1 MNLDHHLA
9 NTSRYAPT
17 SLRAQLAMALAVV
30 VCSSVV
36 LGTALGTALGLFELQ
51 ARAGMA
57 AQVGNSPA
65 LGRGKFVVD
74 VVNNGDSPEHAD
86 DRRSLSGQPA
96 VSPAAV
102 F

>member
-17 SLRAQLAMALAVV
+17 SLRARLAMALAAV

-36 LGTALGTALGLFELQ
+36 LGTALGLFELQ
-51 ARAGMA
+51 ARAGMV

-65 LGRGKFVVD
+65 LGRGHSSSMSSTTAMQPR
-74 VVNNGDSPEHAD
+74 GDSYET
-86 DRRSLSGQPA
+86 
-96 VSPAAV
+96 
-102 F
+102 

>member
-17 SLRAQLAMALAVV
+17 SLRARLAMALAAV

-36 LGTALGTALGLFELQ
+36 LGTALGLFELQ
-51 ARAGMA
+51 ARAGIA

-65 LGRGKFVVD
+65 LARGTFIVD

-86 DRRSLSGQPA
+86 DRRSPFGTA
-96 VSPAAV
+96 SPDAAAV
-102 F
+102 L